1 MPESAE
7 LLVPCLV
14 SVGEDFLH
22 VFKPGPQGPDAPPLA
37 PASARSRFAPRARR
51 AAGARHGV
59 VVVLWL
65 CPGEAGAHCAE
76 PPSVKPAA
84 RPDPSGPSAHPSIGS
99 DRHRGQWVTSGGAG
113 RIGSK
118 RLDPGA
124 PTTPGPAVAGRPG
137 PAVGDVR

>member
-1 MPESAE
+1 MP
-7 LLVPCLV
+7 
-14 SVGEDFLH
+14 DRR
-22 VFKPGPQGPDAPPLA
+22 GPDAPPLH
-37 PASARSRFAPRARR
+37 PACARSRFAPRACR
-51 AAGARHGV
+51 AAGARPGV

-113 RIGSK
+113 RIGGK
-118 RLDPGA
+118 RLDPRALRLLGRLS
-124 PTTPGPAVAGRPG
+124 PAGQGLPWVTRALPLPSFATAIQYEVVSPNSG
-137 PAVGDVR
+137 